1 MSKVKKISKY
11 IVDFLTAIV
20 FCFLIMII
28 ISKVSMLFT
37 GKQYFEIFGY
47 SVFTVATGS
56 MEPTISQNDIVIV
69 KKTNDIKVNDI
80 VTYEKEGNYITHRVI
95 SMSDDTLVTK
105 GDANN
110 TNDISVPRS
119 SLVGKVINVFEK
131 GGIWQKIFTTPS
143 VIIMMF
149 VTLLLFDFAFS
160 FKGFKKKEEV
170 VETKPEVKK
179 VETEG
184 VAVNEL
190 TDNKQNVT
198 KEEVQQ
204 IKKDLPPV
212 SDKTLGYTIGL
223 NLSDIQAEINRE
235 LDEEIE
241 DGEER

>member
-1 MSKVKKISKY
+1 MHIVKKCIK
-11 IVDFLTAIV
+11 IGIDLLTAVV

-28 ISKVSMLFT
+28 VSKVSMLFS

-80 VTYEKEGNYITHRVI
+80 VTYEKDGNYITHRVI

-119 SLVGKVINVFEK
+119 SLVGKVINIFEK
-131 GGIWQKIFTTPS
+131 GGVWQKIFTTPS

-160 FKGFKKKEEV
+160 FKGFKKKGELPPKE
-170 VETKPEVKK
+170 
-179 VETEG
+179 EG
-184 VAVNEL
+184 VTVNEI
-190 TDNKQNVT
+190 TDNPKQSIT

-223 NLSDIQAEINRE
+223 NLSDIQAEINRDLE
-235 LDEEIE
+235 EEIE

>member
-1 MSKVKKISKY
+1 MHIVKKCIK
-11 IVDFLTAIV
+11 IGIDLLTAIV

-80 VTYEKEGNYITHRVI
+80 VTYEKDGNYITHRVI

-110 TNDISVPRS
+110 TNDISIPRT
-119 SLVGKVINVFEK
+119 SLVGKVINIFEK
-131 GGIWQKIFTTPS
+131 GGVWQKIFTTPS

-160 FKGFKKKEEV
+160 FKGFKKKGELPPKE
-170 VETKPEVKK
+170 
-179 VETEG
+179 EG
-184 VAVNEL
+184 VTVNEI
-190 TDNKQNVT
+190 TDNPKQSIT

-223 NLSDIQAEINRE
+223 NLSDIQAEINRDLE
-235 LDEEIE
+235 EEIE

>member
-1 MSKVKKISKY
+1 MSRVKKISKY
-11 IVDFLTAIV
+11 IVDFLTAVV

-28 ISKVSMLFT
+28 VSKVSMLFS

-80 VTYEKEGNYITHRVI
+80 VTYEKDGNYITHRVI

-110 TNDISVPRS
+110 TNDISIPRTL
-119 SLVGKVINVFEK
+119 LVGKVINIFEK
-131 GGIWQKIFTTPS
+131 GGVWQKIFTTPS

-160 FKGFKKKEEV
+160 FKGFKKKGELPPKE
-170 VETKPEVKK
+170 
-179 VETEG
+179 EG
-184 VAVNEL
+184 VTVNEI
-190 TDNKQNVT
+190 TDNPKQSIT

-223 NLSDIQAEINRE
+223 NLSDIQAEINRDLE
-235 LDEEIE
+235 EEID

>member
-1 MSKVKKISKY
+1 MHMVKKCIK
-11 IVDFLTAIV
+11 IGIDLLTAIV

-80 VTYEKEGNYITHRVI
+80 VTYEKDGNYITHRVI

-110 TNDISVPRS
+110 TNDISIPRT
-119 SLVGKVINVFEK
+119 SLVGKVINIFEK
-131 GGIWQKIFTTPS
+131 GGVWQKIFTTPS

-160 FKGFKKKEEV
+160 FKGFKKKGELPPKE
-170 VETKPEVKK
+170 
-179 VETEG
+179 EG
-184 VAVNEL
+184 VTVNEI
-190 TDNKQNVT
+190 TDNPKQSIT

-223 NLSDIQAEINRE
+223 NLSDIQAEINRDLE
-235 LDEEIE
+235 EEIE

>member
-1 MSKVKKISKY
+1 MHIVKKCIK
-11 IVDFLTAIV
+11 IGIDLLTAVV

-28 ISKVSMLFT
+28 VSKVSMLFS

-80 VTYEKEGNYITHRVI
+80 VTYEKDGNYITHRVI

-110 TNDISVPRS
+110 TNDISIPRT
-119 SLVGKVINVFEK
+119 SLVGKVINIFEK
-131 GGIWQKIFTTPS
+131 GGVWQKIFTTPS

-160 FKGFKKKEEV
+160 FKGFKKKGELPPKE
-170 VETKPEVKK
+170 
-179 VETEG
+179 EG
-184 VAVNEL
+184 VTVNEI
-190 TDNKQNVT
+190 TDNPKQSIT

-223 NLSDIQAEINRE
+223 NLSDIQAEINRDLE
-235 LDEEIE
+235 EEIE

>member
-11 IVDFLTAIV
+11 VVDFLTAIV

-110 TNDISVPRS
+110 TNDVSVPRS

-131 GGIWQKIFTTPS
+131 GGVWQKIFTTPS

-160 FKGFKKKEEV
+160 FKGFKKKEVE
-170 VETKPEVKK
+170 ETKPEVKK

>member
-1 MSKVKKISKY
+1 MHIVKKCIK
-11 IVDFLTAIV
+11 IGIDLLTAIV

-80 VTYEKEGNYITHRVI
+80 VTYEKDGNYITHRVI

-119 SLVGKVINVFEK
+119 SLVGKVINIFEK
-131 GGIWQKIFTTPS
+131 GGVWQKIFTTPS

-160 FKGFKKKEEV
+160 FKGFKKKGELPPKE
-170 VETKPEVKK
+170 
-179 VETEG
+179 EG
-184 VAVNEL
+184 VTVNEI
-190 TDNKQNVT
+190 TDNPKQSIT

-223 NLSDIQAEINRE
+223 NLSDIQAEINRDLE
-235 LDEEIE
+235 EEIE

>member
-11 IVDFLTAIV
+11 VVDFLTAIV

-28 ISKVSMLFT
+28 VSKVSMLFT

-80 VTYEKEGNYITHRVI
+80 VTYEKDGDYITHRVI

-119 SLVGKVINVFEK
+119 SLVGKVINIFEK
-131 GGIWQKIFTTPS
+131 GGIWQKIFTTPY
-143 VIIMMF
+143 VIIMIF
-149 VTLLLFDFAFS
+149 VTLILFDLAFS
-160 FKGFKKKEEV
+160 FKGFKKKDSKE
-170 VETKPEVKK
+170 
-179 VETEG
+179 EG
-184 VAVNEL
+184 VTINEL
-190 TDNKQNVT
+190 TDNTKQNIT
-198 KEEVQQ
+198 KEEVKQ
-204 IKKDLPPV
+204 INKDLPPV

-235 LDEEIE
+235 LDEETE
-241 DGEER
+241 DGEEE

>member
-1 MSKVKKISKY
+1 MHIVKKCIK
-11 IVDFLTAIV
+11 IGIDLLTAIV

-47 SVFTVATGS
+47 SVFTVSTGS

-80 VTYEKEGNYITHRVI
+80 VTYEKDGNYITHRVI

-110 TNDISVPRS
+110 TNDISIPRT
-119 SLVGKVINVFEK
+119 SLVGKVINIFEK
-131 GGIWQKIFTTPS
+131 GGVWQKIFTTPS

-160 FKGFKKKEEV
+160 FKGFKKKGELPPKE
-170 VETKPEVKK
+170 
-179 VETEG
+179 EG
-184 VAVNEL
+184 VTVNEI
-190 TDNKQNVT
+190 TDNPKQSIT

-223 NLSDIQAEINRE
+223 NLSDIQAEINRDLE
-235 LDEEIE
+235 EEIE

>member
-1 MSKVKKISKY
+1 MSRVKKISKY
-11 IVDFLTAIV
+11 IVDFLTAVV

-28 ISKVSMLFT
+28 VSKVSMLFS

-80 VTYEKEGNYITHRVI
+80 VTYEKDGNYITHRVI

-110 TNDISVPRS
+110 TNDISIPRT
-119 SLVGKVINVFEK
+119 SLVGKVINIFEK
-131 GGIWQKIFTTPS
+131 GGVWQKIFTTPS

-160 FKGFKKKEEV
+160 FKGFKKKGELPPKE
-170 VETKPEVKK
+170 
-179 VETEG
+179 EG
-184 VAVNEL
+184 VTVNEI
-190 TDNKQNVT
+190 TDNPKQSIT

-223 NLSDIQAEINRE
+223 NLSDIQAEINRDLE
-235 LDEEIE
+235 EEID

>member
-28 ISKVSMLFT
+28 VAKVSMLFT

-69 KKTNDIKVNDI
+69 KKTNDIKVDDI
-80 VTYEKEGNYITHRVI
+80 VTYEKDGDYITHRVI

-119 SLVGKVINVFEK
+119 SLVGKVINIFEH
-131 GGIWQKIFTTPS
+131 GGIWQKIFTTPA

-149 VTLLLFDFAFS
+149 VTLLLFDLAFS
-160 FKGFKKKEEV
+160 FKGFKKKNPEED
-170 VETKPEVKK
+170 
-179 VETEG
+179 G
-184 VAVNEL
+184 VAISEITENP
-190 TDNKQNVT
+190 KQNIT

-235 LDEEIE
+235 LDEETE
-241 DGEER
+241 DEEEE